1 MRTGDSWRPFG
12 IGPDDF
18 DDVPAGHDGIKI
30 IHLGEPA
37 EGTCGQIR

>member
-12 IGPDDF
+12 IGPEDF

-30 IHLGEPA
+30 IHLGA
-37 EGTCGQIR
+37 GGGHVRSDT